1 MRVGGRILLVEDHR
15 SMRDAILM
23 VLRSEGYAVEEVGD
37 GDAALAAVRANP
49 PDLVFLDLNIPGTDG
64 AEVLRRI
71 KADPATAHVRVIVVT
86 ATGEEGRAEA
96 TALGADGYVTKPF
109 GPAAL
114 VRTVRRMLGDPPE
127 RREP

>member
-1 MRVGGRILLVEDHR
+1 
-15 SMRDAILM
+15 MRDAILM